1 MRLLKQ
7 VHKLF
12 AAGALLSLSS
22 MILVVGVQIFS
33 RFFLE
38 ITPHWT
44 EEAARIFFI
53 YSVAFGTGTAINQ
66 GDFVRLD
73 LVGKYLSPV
82 SSRILQFFTEIITIF
97 FSIILT
103 TQSLYFIRLGM
114 DEKSAALQ
122 IPMSFIFLS
131 ITITGIA
138 IFIFTLENLY
148 YTVKGTKSK

>member
-1 MRLLKQ
+1 MRLLKP

-12 AAGALLSLSS
+12 AIGALLSLSS

-73 LVGKYLSPV
+73 LVGKYLSSG
-82 SSRILQFFTEIITIF
+82 SSRILQFFTEIITII

-103 TQSLYFIRLGM
+103 TQSVYFIRLGM

-131 ITITGIA
+131 ITIMGIA

-148 YTVKGTKSK
+148 YTVKGTKSE